1 MWLFFLAFSASYIT
15 VVCTNA
21 EEWLAD
27 EDEEQN
33 KQS

>member
-15 VVCTNA
+15 VVCSST

-27 EDEEQN
+27 EDEEET